1 MTGTGA
7 NSTLMDRSATP
18 VQTGTSV
25 KTAGAAQQQV
35 SSTGTV
41 PQSTAGGSA
50 TPTATK
56 QSFKRMP
63 HHPNHVTDFNMEKT
77 KFRVFKAIE
86 DKAPPKFRTF
96 FKSGLMDRFLQATLL
111 YFISK
116 FQYQVCINASS
127 PPPASAPCSFEP
139 GCAPC
144 TSVVHGSLAFV
155 RIYSRVHLTV
165 FCLRTHVCM
174 RHIDGESSTGNLRRP
189 ERR

>member
-1 MTGTGA
+1 MTGA
-7 NSTLMDRSATP
+7 NPALDRSATP
-18 VQTGTSV
+18 VGTTV
-25 KTAGAAQQQV
+25 KTSSAAQQV
-35 SSTGTV
+35 SSTGAM

-116 FQYQVCINASS
+116 FQYQVCTHTSARFLPVSS
-127 PPPASAPCSFEP
+127 SWPECMQQCAYDSYMCLSLTLTCPCVYFRIFH
-139 GCAPC
+139 
-144 TSVVHGSLAFV
+144 VRSLFGGV
-155 RIYSRVHLTV
+155 SIY
-165 FCLRTHVCM
+165 VCM
-174 RHIDGESSTGNLRRP
+174 
-189 ERR
+189 

>member
-1 MTGTGA
+1 MTGI
-7 NSTLMDRSATP
+7 SPPLLDRSATP
-18 VQTGTSV
+18 THVGTSV
-25 KTAGAAQQQV
+25 KTSGAAHM
-35 SSTGTV
+35 STTSAATAV

-50 TPTATK
+50 TPSATAK

-116 FQYQVCINASS
+116 FQYQVRS
-127 PPPASAPCSFEP
+127 
-139 GCAPC
+139 C
-144 TSVVHGSLAFV
+144 T
-155 RIYSRVHLTV
+155 
-165 FCLRTHVCM
+165 
-174 RHIDGESSTGNLRRP
+174 
-189 ERR
+189 